1 MKLFEEHMTVS
12 RRMRW
17 VEDAAPDIGL
27 TNAGAD
33 VSFIGTAVSSTRIT
47 MFMLLAALAFA
58 IMFARVV
65 QLQLMQGGVWRTVAE
80 HNRLHM
86 HPIIPER
93 GIIFDRNMVPL
104 VANVPNFRLTIRA
117 QDLPRDP
124 KKREAQIRELGTT
137 IGVPSEKIEQI
148 LQAFQKYRYASVVV
162 KEPVS
167 YEEAVSVYLKSSAFP
182 SLTIERGAKR
192 AYVAGIPGNQTPLTA
207 SFSHV
212 LGYLGRISPD
222 ELEMHRANE
231 LYFPS
236 DTIGK
241 TGIESLYEKYLR
253 GTPGQRGAEVDARGA
268 ERRTVSV
275 DEPAPGASVVLTLDH
290 EIQKHL
296 ESALQVGLN
305 IAGQRRGAA
314 IAVDP
319 RDGSILGMVSL
330 PAYDNNVFADS
341 VSSKNYATLV
351 NNSDQPLLNR
361 AVSGQFPSGSTIK
374 PFYVAAALQENIV
387 TPTTTVVSSGGVSL
401 GAWFFPDWK
410 TGGHGVTDATKAIA
424 ESVNT
429 YFYMI
434 GGGFNGKP
442 GLGPERMKKYLEY
455 FGFGRT
461 TESGLIGEAKG
472 FLPTPAWKQE
482 QRGEAWYPGD
492 TYNMSIGQGDILVT
506 PLQLAMGISS
516 IANGGTLWKP
526 HILQQRINQDGSV
539 IAVGAEIEAKVP
551 VDQRWIKVVQGGMR
565 QTILAGSARSLQAI
579 PVSIAGKTGTAQWHS
594 TKANHAWFVSY
605 APYEAPEI
613 VTVFLIEEG
622 REGSGV
628 AVPSAREF
636 YKWWA
641 GYRAR

>member
-1 MKLFEEHMTVS
+1 MRLFEEHMTVS

-27 TNAGAD
+27 VDTGRGI
-33 VSFIGTAVSSTRIT
+33 SFIGTAVSSTRIAL
-47 MFMLLAALAFA
+47 FMAIGVIALL

-65 QLQLMQGGVWRTVAE
+65 QLQLMQGSQWRTIAE

-124 KKREAQIRELGTT
+124 QAREAQIRELGAT

-148 LQAFQKYRYASVVV
+148 LLAFQKYRYASVVV

-192 AYVAGIPGNQTPLTA
+192 AYVAGIPGNQTPLA
-207 SFSHV
+207 PSFSHV

-222 ELEMHRANE
+222 ELETHRVSE

-241 TGIESLYEKYLR
+241 TGVESLYERYLR
-253 GTPGQRGAEVDARGA
+253 GRPGQRGAEVDARGA

-275 DEPAPGASVVLTLDH
+275 DEPSPGSSVVLTLDH

-296 ESALQVGLN
+296 ESALHVGLS

-314 IAVDP
+314 VAVDP
-319 RDGSILGMVSL
+319 RDGSILGLVSL
-330 PAYDNNVFADS
+330 PGYDNNAFADS
-341 VSSKNYATLV
+341 VTSKDYAALV
-351 NNSDQPLLNR
+351 NNPDQPLLNR

-374 PFYVAAALQENIV
+374 PFYVAAALQEGVV

-401 GAWFFPDWK
+401 GKWFFPDWK
-410 TGGHGVTDATKAIA
+410 AGGHGVTNATKAIA

-429 YFYMI
+429 YFYLI
-434 GGGFNGKP
+434 GGGFDGRP
-442 GLGPERMKKYLEY
+442 GLGPERMKQYLEY

-482 QRGEAWYPGD
+482 QRGEPWYPGD

-506 PLQLAMGISS
+506 PLQLAMAISS
-516 IANGGTLWKP
+516 VANGGTLWKP
-526 HILQQRINQDGSV
+526 HILDHRINNDGSV
-539 IAVGAEIEAKVP
+539 IAVGAEVEAKIP
-551 VDQRWIKVVQGGMR
+551 IDPRWIEVVRDGMR
-565 QTILAGSARSLQAI
+565 QTVLAGSARSLQAI
-579 PVSIAGKTGTAQWHS
+579 PISIAGKTGTAQWHS
-594 TKANHAWFVSY
+594 AKENHAWFVSF

-622 REGSGV
+622 REGSSV
-628 AVPSAREF
+628 AVPAAREF

-641 GYRAR
+641 GYHRK